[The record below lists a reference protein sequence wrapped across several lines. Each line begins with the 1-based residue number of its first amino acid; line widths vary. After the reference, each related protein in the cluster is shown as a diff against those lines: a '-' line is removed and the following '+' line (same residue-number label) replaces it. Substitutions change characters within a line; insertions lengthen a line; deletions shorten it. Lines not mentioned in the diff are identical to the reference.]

1 MLFRNSIRL
10 LMENFKNTYK
20 ILLYKFIIS
29 LIAGALYCA
38 MILPELIEIIN
49 SSAMQELIAQAKLLV
64 SAFFEADASALSE
77 AKNAI
82 FGAGGILRDLTNV
95 LLSQLTPIIFAVIGC
110 IVVYLLKRFADT
122 LCYFS
127 VGSIINDKMSTYAET
142 PFFTSYIANLGK
154 ASLYAVVYVPV
165 AFLLDVLTIGG
176 ILLLVS
182 TVQIFPALFFSMVI
196 LVVMQSIKLTITWL
210 WMPSLTTDNKKLREC
225 FRYEDKIEKKQISKI
240 FATYIVDV
248 YLVIIVNVISAICTF
263 GSALIITVPASY
275 LFFVCQQ
282 YVNYY
287 TLKGKKYFITYDRIA
302 TNPDRGDRE
311 HFFDYIDDTAPN
323 ASEVSETKDE
333 K

>member
-196 LVVMQSIKLTITWL
+196 LVIMQSIKLTITWL

-240 FATYIVDV
+240 FAAYIVDV
-248 YLVIIVNVISAICTF
+248 YLVVIVNVISAICTF

-323 ASEVSETKDE
+323 ANEVSETKDE

>member
-38 MILPELIEIIN
+38 MMLPELIEIVN
-49 SSAMQELIAQAKLLV
+49 SSAMQELIAQAKLLI

-165 AFLLDVLTIGG
+165 VFALDVLTIGG

-182 TVQIFPALFFSMVI
+182 TVQIFPALFFSMVV
-196 LVVMQSIKLTITWL
+196 LVGMQSVKLTLTWL
-210 WMPSLTTDNKKLREC
+210 WMPSMTTDNKKLREC

-248 YLVIIVNVISAICTF
+248 YLVIIVNVISAVCTF

-311 HFFDYIDDTAPN
+311 HFFDYIDDTTQK

>member
-127 VGSIINDKMSTYAET
+127 VGSVINDKMSTYAET

-165 AFLLDVLTIGG
+165 AFALDVLTIGG

-196 LVVMQSIKLTITWL
+196 LVVMQSVKLTLTWL
-210 WMPSLTTDNKKLREC
+210 WMPSMTTDNKKLREC
-225 FRYEDKIEKKQISKI
+225 FHYEDKIEKKQISKI

-311 HFFDYIDDTAPN
+311 HFFDYIDDTTQATG
-323 ASEVSETKDE
+323 EVSETKDE